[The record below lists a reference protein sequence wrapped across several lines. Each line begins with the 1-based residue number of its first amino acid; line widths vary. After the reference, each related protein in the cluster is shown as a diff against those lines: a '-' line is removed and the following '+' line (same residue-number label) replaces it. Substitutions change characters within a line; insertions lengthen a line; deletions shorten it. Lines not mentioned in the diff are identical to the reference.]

1 MICSKCKKVI
11 PNGSVQC
18 PECGADLKSSIQKTK
33 AKTGCMW
40 AFIIAILA
48 FAIISVALIISVT
61 NDSSPDSSSN
71 ITTTAAQ
78 IISDKKENKIVT

>member
-40 AFIIAILA
+40 AFIILA

-61 NDSSPDSSSN
+61 NDSSPDSSGKST
-71 ITTTAAQ
+71 TTTAAQ
-78 IISDKKENKIVT
+78 VILDK

>member
-33 AKTGCMW
+33 AKTGYMW

-61 NDSSPDSSSN
+61 NDSSPDSSGKST
-71 ITTTAAQ
+71 TTTAAQ
-78 IISDKKENKIVT
+78 VILDK

>member
-18 PECGADLKSSIQKTK
+18 PESGADLKSSIQKTK

-78 IISDKKENKIVT
+78 IILDK